1 MIHRR
6 PDGSPYDP
14 SGFNVKQF
22 EEQYGPGGVPE
33 GWTAPG
39 SAISP
44 IQNPNGILVLGGFML
59 FLSGVFVL
67 VGITTFNSGDTKLFI
82 VSIILTLFSLGFV
95 VWSFVISQRRRKW
108 LRENSTTTK

>member
-1 MIHRR
+1 MIHRK

-44 IQNPNGILVLGGFML
+44 IQDPNGILILGGLML
-59 FLSGVFVL
+59 FLSGLFVFA
-67 VGITTFNSGDTKLFI
+67 GIMALKDGDTGLFI
-82 VSIILTLFSLGFV
+82 CTVLLTLFSLGFV

-108 LRENSTTTK
+108 LKENSATGK